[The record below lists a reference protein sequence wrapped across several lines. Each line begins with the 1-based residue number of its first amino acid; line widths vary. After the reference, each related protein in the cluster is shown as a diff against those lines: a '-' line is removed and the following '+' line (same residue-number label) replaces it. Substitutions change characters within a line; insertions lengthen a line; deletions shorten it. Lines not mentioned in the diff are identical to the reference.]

1 MVRDLTFLTG
11 LPPAARPGG
20 ELPFHPTAADSRAL
34 LAVMGLDERL
44 EHWTRDL
51 LDAVVRENPECA
63 VHSVS
68 CARLTLGLGR
78 ALGWCGPALRR
89 LTLGALLHDVGKL
102 AVPDEVLFKPG
113 RLTTEEHDRMRRHTL
128 VGFRILGAT
137 ALPDLELP
145 AVIARSHHERWDGRG
160 YPDGLAGAD
169 IPWAARIVAV
179 ADVYDA
185 LRRPRSYRPPM
196 SEPMALEVMR
206 RGAGTHLDSE
216 VLDCFLALDPSFR
229 RVALQPGLPSP
240 PVAAAAWA

>member
-1 MVRDLTFLTG
+1 MVRDLTFLSG
-11 LPPAARPGG
+11 LPAAAPPGG

-34 LAVMGLDERL
+34 LVVMGLDDRL
-44 EHWTRDL
+44 ERWTRDL
-51 LDAVVRENPECA
+51 LDVIVRENPECA

-89 LTLGALLHDVGKL
+89 LTLGALLHDIGKL
-102 AVPDEVLFKPG
+102 SIPDAVLFKPG
-113 RLTTEEHDRMRRHTL
+113 RLTAEERDRMQRHTL
-128 VGFRILGAT
+128 VGAAILGAT

-145 AVIARSHHERWDGRG
+145 AVVARSHHERWDGRG
-160 YPDGLAGAD
+160 YPDGRAAEE

-206 RGAGTHLDSE
+206 RGAGTHLDCE

-229 RVALQPGLPSP
+229 RIALQPGMPAP
-240 PVAAAAWA
+240 ATAAATA